1 MTESDLTESDVPETS
16 RSRLTP
22 VIVAALCATVTAAVG
37 GSLTDVGPWYQQLRK
52 PAWVP
57 PNWAFGVIWTTIFA
71 LATISAVHVWR
82 ASAGDKARREWLI
95 GLFALNGFLNVLWS
109 LLSFRMHRPDL
120 ALIEVAALWA
130 SIAALILFQL
140 RRSPLSAALLA
151 PYLIWVSIAAALNTA
166 IVQMNG
172 PFG

>member
-1 MTESDLTESDVPETS
+1 MTESDVTDTS

-22 VIVAALCATVTAAVG
+22 VIVAALCATVTAALG
-37 GSLTDVGPWYQQLRK
+37 GSLTDVGPWYQALHK

-71 LATISAVHVWR
+71 LATISAVHGLR
-82 ASAGDKARREWLI
+82 RLDGDKARREWLI

-109 LLSFRMHRPDL
+109 LLFFRMHRPDL
-120 ALIEVAALWA
+120 GLIEVAALWA
-130 SIAALILFQL
+130 SIATLIVFQL

-151 PYLIWVSIAAALNTA
+151 PYLVWVSIAAALNAA